1 MLELQIRQEKY
12 PLSFQL
18 KCQEDVQRCRLSSC
32 FCHLKALQIG
42 PVFGSPNVLQKN
54 YPESPATMLP
64 SRYALNL
71 CACKNII
78 YIVKQFTNHCNAWFQ
93 HVHCLC
99 HTGAHQ
105 VCGPFLESQNHE
117 GTLFSGVW
125 SRRYMLLPIQGILK
139 NTGATLCPL
148 LLQGPCFEGC
158 FFGSVKNT
166 AYSHN
171 IQYIQ
176 HHSTNSPLAT
186 GRSSGT
192 VLYS

>member
-1 MLELQIRQEKY
+1 M
-12 PLSFQL
+12 SFQL
-18 KCQEDVQRCRLSSC
+18 ECQEDVQRCRLSSC

-93 HVHCLC
+93 HVVHCLC

-117 GTLFSGVW
+117 GTLFSGVLE
-125 SRRYMLLPIQGILK
+125 SKVHAPPHTRDIKKHRGQGQRY
-139 NTGATLCPL
+139 AL

-166 AYSHN
+166 AYISHN